1 MYYYICKCINQE
13 SYPQKMP
20 LTDNSNNEEVED
32 EEEDEDYCSE
42 YDYAE
47 PENMWYKWYIIYN
60 NNILDIGTW
69 L

>member
-20 LTDNSNNEEVED
+20 LTDNSDNEEVED

-47 PENMWYKWYIIYN
+47 PENM
-60 NNILDIGTW
+60 
-69 L
+69 